1 MKKLLYIDL
10 FCGAG
15 GTSTGVNTA
24 RLHGEQC
31 AEVIACV
38 NHDANAIAS
47 HAANHPDALHFTE
60 DIRTLELSPLV
71 HHLQKCRTKNPDAL
85 VVLWASLECTNFS
98 RAKGGQPRD
107 ADSRTL
113 AEHLFRYIEAIDPD
127 YIQIENVE
135 EFMSWGELDENGK
148 PVSKDR
154 GKSYIKWVN
163 NVKKYGYNFTHRI
176 LNAADFGAYTS
187 RKRFF
192 GIFAKNGLPVVFLK
206 QTHCKT
212 GAASLFG
219 TMPKWKPVREVLDFE
234 DEGKSIFNR
243 KKPLAEKTLERIYAG
258 LIKFVAGGKD
268 AFMVK
273 YNSMNQRG
281 KYVPPS
287 LDEPCPTIATQQRLA
302 LASVSFLSKQ
312 FSGQPDSKNV
322 SVEEPAG
329 TITTIDHHAFV
340 KAQFIVNYRFNNTG
354 HSIEDPAQTIC
365 TVGQIGVASCSFIAN
380 EYSGGGQL
388 SSIEQ
393 PNPAVLTNPKQKL
406 VTVKQHYLMNPQ
418 FASNGGSVDKPC
430 FTLIARMDKMPPYL
444 VTTETGEVA
453 IEVYETD
460 SPMTVKIKEFMAL
473 YNIIDI
479 TMRMLK
485 IDELKVSYGGIEAV
499 KGITFEV
506 PDGKIVTLIG
516 ANGAGK
522 STTLRSI
529 AGLVKPAHG
538 RIHLQGEDITAL
550 SPDRIV
556 SKGITL
562 VPEGRHVFPDLTVLE
577 NLKIGAYLRKDSL
590 EDDLNWVY
598 ELFPRLKER
607 SWQAAGTLSG
617 GEQQMLAVG
626 RALMSR
632 PKIIM
637 MDEPSLGLAPIVVKG
652 IFDIIQEINKQGVT
666 VLLIEQ
672 NANMALRIADVG
684 YVLETGRITLTGSGR
699 ELLTNEAVKKA
710 YLGT

>member
-113 AEHLFRYIEAIDPD
+113 AEHLFRYIEAIAPD

-176 LNAADFGAYTS
+176 LNAAYFGAYTS

-485 IDELKVSYGGIEAV
+485 IDELKLIMGFPKDYE
-499 KGITFEV
+499 
-506 PDGKIVTLIG
+506 LIG
-516 ANGAGK
+516 TQADQKKFIGNAVEV
-522 STTLRSI
+522 TI
-529 AGLVKPAHG
+529 ARKWC
-538 RIHLQGEDITAL
+538 EAL
-550 SPDRIV
+550 CEEIYNR
-556 SKGITL
+556 
-562 VPEGRHVFPDLTVLE
+562 
-577 NLKIGAYLRKDSL
+577 KIKFR
-590 EDDLNWVY
+590 
-598 ELFPRLKER
+598 
-607 SWQAAGTLSG
+607 
-617 GEQQMLAVG
+617 
-626 RALMSR
+626 
-632 PKIIM
+632 
-637 MDEPSLGLAPIVVKG
+637 
-652 IFDIIQEINKQGVT
+652 
-666 VLLIEQ
+666 
-672 NANMALRIADVG
+672 
-684 YVLETGRITLTGSGR
+684 GRITKSTEWVYGSLIVYPDGEYNILSQRKENSSKMDDWYVDKQTVGQFTGLYDKNGQEVYEGDIVKRKIIKSDFYPEQYMPHIKEQHETKRWVESQTGVIKMCPEIR
-699 ELLTNEAVKKA
+699 FGEEFITRMPKQKDIDNGIIDNFDYEVVGNIYDNPELLKG
-710 YLGT
+710 GTK